1 MSPSANFTT
10 YNLPPSDDGHRS
22 SYTIPRPRGAGG
34 SSSGRAMGAFRFL
47 LCSRPCF
54 QQSVD
59 IDQEGTSFDSH
70 QHHHLD
76 EDHHVQSGN
85 GDEDWKARMEMQ
97 VKTSSKF
104 NSPMANCR
112 FRGASVSLRLQGCSP
127 LCHVHQE
134 GCFRSETWFS
144 SISTH
149 PFFIPKKV

>member
-1 MSPSANFTT
+1 MGVRPMSPSANFTT

-34 SSSGRAMGAFRFL
+34 SGSGRAMGAFRFL

-97 VKTSSKF
+97 VTNIIKIQFSFGQLQIPWSECLI
-104 NSPMANCR
+104 PIA
-112 FRGASVSLRLQGCSP
+112 RL
-127 LCHVHQE
+127 
-134 GCFRSETWFS
+134 FS
-144 SISTH
+144 SFLCALGRMF
-149 PFFIPKKV
+149 PLRNLV